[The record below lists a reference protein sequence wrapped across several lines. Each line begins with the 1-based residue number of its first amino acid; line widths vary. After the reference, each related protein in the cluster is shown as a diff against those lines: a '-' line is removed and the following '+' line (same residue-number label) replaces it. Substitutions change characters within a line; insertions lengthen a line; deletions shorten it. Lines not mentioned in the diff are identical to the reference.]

1 MRRDPAA
8 GEAPGTRPAG
18 AAVAARDARTVTVL
32 HVTGTGRSGS
42 TLLGGLLGQVDG
54 FFNVGELGFLWERGL
69 ARDGGCGCGEP
80 VRRCAVW
87 REVVTRAF
95 GGLDAPETDLLRRA
109 HAATTRGRDVQ
120 ALRLAG
126 RLPRAYGGEL
136 AEYGALLRRVYTAIA
151 EVTGCR
157 VVVDTT
163 KPVSYGHLLDRLTG
177 LDVRMVHLVRDP
189 RAVAWSWL
197 RTKPGTGADAMATR
211 PALVSALLWR
221 AGNAAAAR
229 LWGGLPDRY
238 LTVRYEDL
246 VADPAPWLRASV
258 ALAGDPRLS
267 DEPALPLVDA
277 RTALLTPTHTVAGNV
292 DRHRSG
298 RVELRLDDAWAT
310 AMPRGQRR
318 LVETGTYP
326 LRVRYGYRSGT

>member
-1 MRRDPAA
+1 MP
-8 GEAPGTRPAG
+8 
-18 AAVAARDARTVTVL
+18 VTVL

-80 VRRCAVW
+80 VRDCPVW
-87 REVVTRAF
+87 AEVLTRAF
-95 GGLDAPETDLLRRA
+95 GGPDALETGLLRRT

-120 ALRLAG
+120 ALGLAG
-126 RLPRAYGGEL
+126 RLPRPYGREL
-136 AEYGALLRRVYTAIA
+136 AGYGALLSRVYASIA

-163 KPVSYGHLLDRLTG
+163 KPVTYGHLLDRMTP

-197 RTKPGTGADAMATR
+197 RVKPGADADAMATR
-211 PALVSALLWR
+211 PALTSALLWR

-229 LWGGLPDRY
+229 LWGRERRY
-238 LTVRYEDL
+238 LAVRYEDL
-246 VADPAPWLRASV
+246 VADPGRWLREIT
-258 ALAGDPRLS
+258 ALAGPAEPR
-267 DEPALPLVDA
+267 LPLVDA
-277 RTALLTPTHTVAGNV
+277 RTALLAPTHTVAGNV

-298 RVELRLDDAWAT
+298 RVEFRLDDEWAR

-318 LVETGTYP
+318 LVETATFP
-326 LRVRYGYRSGT
+326 VRLRYGYRSER